1 MNIYLSYSNVRQRGV
16 SISNMSSGNL
26 EVVIYIMI
34 LFCTNFLFDVKKR
47 NSNKQTKL
55 HMCILIFINIYDSVK
70 TILAPLQAP
79 ESGKYY
85 MHILQNNN
93 DENNEL
99 CFIVNVLS
107 ES

>member
-34 LFCTNFLFDVKKR
+34 LFVQTVWSMLQKR

-55 HMCILIFINIYDSVK
+55 HMCILIFINNYDSVK

>member
-1 MNIYLSYSNVRQRGV
+1 
-16 SISNMSSGNL
+16 
-26 EVVIYIMI
+26 
-34 LFCTNFLFDVKKR
+34 
-47 NSNKQTKL
+47 
-55 HMCILIFINIYDSVK
+55 MCILIFIKNYDSVK

-107 ES
+107 KS